1 MGFAKNTELSGEIV
15 TPPFI
20 ASTEEAREKVV
31 INRPKRATH
40 DRPNGATNKEANF
53 RLRTR
58 LNSRVFLRVTAFT
71 IPF

>member
-1 MGFAKNTELSGEIV
+1 MVGQHIGSAKNTELSGEIV

-40 DRPNGATNKEANF
+40 DRPNGATKK
-53 RLRTR
+53 R
-58 LNSRVFLRVTAFT
+58 
-71 IPF
+71 PFSGFGQG